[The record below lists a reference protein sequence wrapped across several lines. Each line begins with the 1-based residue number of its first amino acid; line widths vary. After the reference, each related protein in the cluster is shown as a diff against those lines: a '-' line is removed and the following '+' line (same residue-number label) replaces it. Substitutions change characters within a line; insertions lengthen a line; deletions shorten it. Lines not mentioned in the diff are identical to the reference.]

1 MRLWW
6 VGSAAGELFSAQPAS
21 SARSSLTKVAPA
33 PTFESSQRRVESQ
46 MRMYGRGLVP
56 GRAASKH
63 SDDVNANAAAADR
76 TGAQLAAHQAR
87 RRPILL

>member
-1 MRLWW
+1 
-6 VGSAAGELFSAQPAS
+6 
-21 SARSSLTKVAPA
+21 
-33 PTFESSQRRVESQ
+33 